1 MLDSRSCKQPNTTL
15 SSTEAEHSAA
25 VEAKPPRRLFG
36 AEGCWGSWDASMIF
50 NVCGLG
56 CFEDG
61 SGCTVTNVFCSYRM
75 DSTVACKRG
84 WGMSPSLG
92 CLGGGERCAGE
103 HSALG
108 SVRDQRE
115 HW

>member
-1 MLDSRSCKQPNTTL
+1 
-15 SSTEAEHSAA
+15 
-25 VEAKPPRRLFG
+25 
-36 AEGCWGSWDASMIF
+36 MIF

-75 DSTVACKRG
+75 MDSTVVCKRG
-84 WGMSPSLG
+84 WGMSPSLS
-92 CLGGGERCAGE
+92 LSRVSGGGERCAGE

-115 HW
+115 HL